1 MKLTNND
8 LPSFPK
14 VSENNNLV
22 SDTNFDIFVATMNL
36 KHHVQQNHLSDGNRG
51 SVAGHSVYA
60 TRQMRRKSLD

>member
-22 SDTNFDIFVATMNL
+22 SDTNFRYLCGTA
-36 KHHVQQNHLSDGNRG
+36 
-51 SVAGHSVYA
+51 
-60 TRQMRRKSLD
+60 